1 MVLVSYRYYTE
12 SRQRRRIVDNL
23 SIFLFAIAGIST
35 LVGAFYLMASAAN
48 SKPVRDYNAGRL
60 TGTWTT
66 EVKKPV
72 HPEMRDVEPGT
83 QLMGVNFDQKTECD
97 LEEYKDLQARIN
109 VLRAELEDQLGDDDE
124 DDEDGDIIVRV

>member
-1 MVLVSYRYYTE
+1 M
-12 SRQRRRIVDNL
+12 DNL

-35 LVGAFYLMASAAN
+35 LVGAFYLMYSAAN

-72 HPEMRDVEPGT
+72 HPEMKDVEPGT
-83 QLMGVNFDQKTECD
+83 QLMGVNFQQKTECD
-97 LEEYKDLQARIN
+97 LEEYKDLQARIDE
-109 VLRAELEDQLGDDDE
+109 LRRELGGDIDDE
-124 DDEDGDIIVRV
+124 DEDEDDGGDIVVSRV

>member
-1 MVLVSYRYYTE
+1 M
-12 SRQRRRIVDNL
+12 DNL

-83 QLMGVNFDQKTECD
+83 QLMGVNFQQKTECD
-97 LEEYKDLQARIN
+97 LEEYKDLQARIEQ
-109 VLRAELEDQLGDDDE
+109 LRIELGGEEDDEEDE
-124 DDEDGDIIVRV
+124 DDGGDIVVRV